1 MQVVAADLSTDE
13 GIDTVAELPAEKARE
28 LLHVKIVAPAMLTR
42 TAELEGTG
50 VSVRVVCPGIVATE
64 FHKVQGMD
72 LSAIDRMSS
81 EDVVTALCGIEL
93 GEVVIAPGVEDH
105 GLHDAVFDAD
115 LAAFHGQRP
124 QLASRYSAN

>member
-1 MQVVAADLSTDE
+1 MQVVAAALSTHE

-64 FHKVQGMD
+64 LHKVQGMD
-72 LSAIDRMSS
+72 LSAIDRMSP
-81 EDVVTALCGIEL
+81 EDVVTAALRGIEL
-93 GEVVIAPGVEDH
+93 GEVVIAPGVEDY
-105 GLHDAVFDAD
+105 GLLDAVFD
-115 LAAFHGQRP
+115 AFHGQRP